1 MLEQELLESPRR
13 GSGVQILINKDGA
26 AAALAPAVTA
36 HCCRYIWNYKTASAS
51 VQTISDDTP
60 GFVGSYV

>member
-1 MLEQELLESPRR
+1 MLEPELLESQRR

-36 HCCRYIWNYKTASAS
+36 HCRRYI
-51 VQTISDDTP
+51 
-60 GFVGSYV
+60 